1 MRDVAIAMEEV
12 LVRGDDGRYWS
23 PSGFSSE
30 FWFRYERAFEAV
42 FAIARVRNGNPPPSA
57 AQVPEHITVVALPA
71 YKGLVASMLFVP
83 LLMLRFSFL
92 SSGRLYFLRAP
103 GVIAMSLGL
112 VLSLRK
118 VPYAVELV
126 GDIDDVLRVLLPKQV
141 HFLIRSLVLSI
152 FRYVVRRARGVAYV
166 TSSTLQL
173 KYPCGV
179 DALSASYS
187 SVTIDYVAERRPPLS
202 EHEFIRIISVGTFSK
217 SYKGFDTIIRAVKSM
232 VDRAIKVEA
241 VIVGDGDLL
250 SEYVALSESLGLSG
264 LVVFTGRVSRDEVL
278 KFMDVANV
286 YISASRTEGLP
297 RVIVEAMSRSL
308 PVISTPVGGCG
319 EIVLPDYLFPVDNV
333 DLLVERV
340 ESLFGSDTAWLE
352 SMNYSRRVAHD
363 FLRERV
369 EGNRNAFM
377 ERL

>member
-12 LVRGDDGRYWS
+12 FVLGRDGRYWS

-30 FWFRYERAFEAV
+30 FWLRYASVFEKV
-42 FAIARVRNGNPPPSA
+42 FAIVRVRNGDPPAGA
-57 AQVPEHITVVALPA
+57 AQVPEHISIIALPA
-71 YKGLVASMLFVP
+71 YKGLIGSMLFVP
-83 LLMLRFSFL
+83 LLMLRFFFL
-92 SSGRLYFLRAP
+92 SRSRLYFLRAP

-126 GDIDDVLRVLLPKQV
+126 GDIDDVLHVLLPKRIY
-141 HFLIRSLVLSI
+141 FLIRHLVLGIS
-152 FRYVVRRARGVAYV
+152 RYVVRKAKGVAYV
-166 TSSTLQL
+166 TASTLQL
-173 KYPCGV
+173 KYPCGI

-187 SVTIDYVAERRPPLS
+187 SVSIDYVAERSAPPS
-202 EHEFIRIISVGTFSK
+202 DCETIKIISVGTFSK

-232 VDRAIKVEA
+232 VGKAIKVEL
-241 VIVGDGDLL
+241 VIVGDGDHLGQH
-250 SEYVALSESLGLSG
+250 VALSESLGLSG
-264 LVVFTGRVSRDEVL
+264 VVVFTGKIPRDEVL
-278 KFMDVANV
+278 KYMDIANV
-286 YISASRTEGLP
+286 YVSASRTEGLP

-308 PVISTPVGGCG
+308 PVISTPVGGCA

-333 DLLVERV
+333 DALVDKV
-340 ESLFGSDTAWLE
+340 ESLFSSDAAWLE
-352 SMNYSRRVAHD
+352 SMSYSRSVAHD

-369 EGNRNAFM
+369 EGNRIAFM